1 MLIRLIVLDH
11 HKENDSEICMDIKF
25 NLSRQ
30 EDRIF
35 SVDYEFAYTYTY

>member
-11 HKENDSEICMDIKF
+11 HKENESEICMDIKF
-25 NLSRQ
+25 NLRRQ

-35 SVDYEFAYTYTY
+35 SVHYEYTYTY